1 MVKRILAATIVLSLV
16 FISACS
22 EISELSGGLTRV
34 SSAAN
39 PEITTK
45 LKLDSKW
52 QMNQIKTEAVADSS
66 QRVTESDE
74 TNNAQ
79 TFAFPTLAPD
89 LTIETITWSPANPS
103 IKNTVTFIVTI
114 KNQGGGKAG
123 SSHVACYIDDTYL
136 TSAFVSP
143 IDAGATAT
151 KTFTWKAQDGPHAIK
166 AVADSNQR
174 VTESDETN
182 NAQTFTFSTLAPD
195 LTIEMITWLPANP
208 SKGDTVTFGIT
219 IKNQGSGKARR
230 SHVYLYIDGS
240 YRGYREVQRIDAGA
254 TVTKSFNWTARPGS
268 HAIKAVADSSQRVA
282 ESDETNNAQ
291 TITFSTLA
299 PDLIIK
305 TVTWSPVNPSKKGA
319 TVTFS
324 VTIRNQGS
332 GRADYSRVACYID
345 DTCLAS
351 ALVSPI
357 DAGATAT
364 ETLAWRVQTGSH
376 AIQVV
381 ADSSQNVAESDETNN
396 AQTVAFSGP
405 SICDLIIQSITW
417 SPASPSI
424 EDTVTFTVTI
434 KNQGGTSARSTRIAY
449 YIDGSSMGYE
459 DVPEIAAGATAT
471 KTFTW
476 AIRAGSHTIKA
487 VADSNQ
493 RVTESDETN
502 NAETVTFSGPSRFD
516 LIVQDIAWAP
526 ASPSIGDTVTFTV
539 TIKNQGSDK
548 TDHSYAAYYI
558 DDAYLTSAFVSPID
572 PGGTIN
578 KTFAWTAQTGS
589 HTIKVVA
596 DSNQRIPE
604 SNETNN
610 TKTVTFSALA
620 PDLIV
625 QNITWPPVNPSIGD
639 TVTFAVTIKNQGSG
653 KADSS
658 RVAYYID
665 GSSRGYHNVLE
676 IEAGATV
683 TKSFTWI
690 AQDGPHTIKAVA
702 DEINDVAESDE
713 TNNAK
718 TVTFSIFLPPVP
730 TPTPAPTPTPV
741 PTTSLKQQEVS
752 VHLYGQSTEIPVGQ
766 DIVLILSA
774 VNLITKPTMTV
785 QLILEVPSGM
795 SVTPA
800 EFIKGDRGQYA
811 ASYSVEP
818 GNIRQIEVPIRANQE
833 GSFSITGYLAYYFA
847 GDKSTAEYQTLSLP
861 VTVGNAGAPA
871 EKPTPVHSAEKGI
884 WLGWWLVSAG
894 VVLGGIVIIAIL
906 RSRQRY
912 H

>member
-1 MVKRILAATIVLSLV
+1 MRTKEMGKRVLTAAIVLSLV
-16 FISACS
+16 FILGCS
-22 EISELSGGLTRV
+22 EISGLTGGLTHA

-45 LKLDSKW
+45 LKLDS
-52 QMNQIKTEAVADSS
+52 N
-66 QRVTESDE
+66 E
-74 TNNAQ
+74 TNNAK
-79 TFAFPTLAPD
+79 TLALSTPAPD
-89 LTIETITWSPANPS
+89 LITETITWSPANPS
-103 IKNTVTFIVTI
+103 IGNTVTFTVTI
-114 KNQGGGKAG
+114 KNQGSGKAD
-123 SSHVACYIDDTYL
+123 SSHVAYYIDDAYL
-136 TSAFVSP
+136 TSVSVDS
-143 IDAGATAT
+143 IDPGATAT
-151 KTFTWKAQDGPHAIK
+151 KTFTWKARAGSHTIK
-166 AVADSNQR
+166 ATADSSQR
-174 VTESDETN
+174 VAESNETN
-182 NAQTFTFSTLAPD
+182 NAKTFAFSTLAPD
-195 LTIEMITWLPANP
+195 LTIETVTWLPANP
-208 SKGDTVTFGIT
+208 SKGDTVTFSIT
-219 IKNQGSGKARR
+219 IKNQGSGKAGR

-240 YRGYREVQRIDAGA
+240 YKGDREVQQIDPGA
-254 TVTKSFNWTARPGS
+254 TVTKSFSWTAWAGS
-268 HAIKAVADSSQRVA
+268 HALKAVADSNQRVA

-291 TITFSTLA
+291 TVTFSTLA

-305 TVTWSPVNPSKKGA
+305 TVTWSPANPPKKGD
-319 TVTFS
+319 TVTFT
-324 VTIRNQGS
+324 VTIKNQGS
-332 GRADYSRVACYID
+332 GTADYSRVACYIYD
-345 DTCLAS
+345 ACLAS

-364 ETLAWRVQTGSH
+364 KTLAWRVQTGSH

-381 ADSSQNVAESDETNN
+381 ADSNQKVAESDETNN
-396 AQTVAFSGP
+396 AKTVAFSGP

-424 EDTVTFTVTI
+424 GDTATFTVTI
-434 KNQGGTSARSTRIAY
+434 KNQGGTSARSSRVAY
-449 YIDGSSMGYE
+449 YIDDSSMGYE
-459 DVPEIAAGATAT
+459 YVPEIGAGATVT

-476 AIRAGSHTIKA
+476 AIRAGSHAIKA
-487 VADSNQ
+487 VANSNH

-502 NAETVTFSGPSRFD
+502 NAKTVTFSGPSRFD

-572 PGGTIN
+572 PGGTVD
-578 KTFAWTAQTGS
+578 KTFAWTAQIGS
-589 HTIKVVA
+589 HAIKVVT

-604 SNETNN
+604 SDETNN
-610 TKTVTFSALA
+610 AKAVTFSALA

-653 KADSS
+653 KADYSY
-658 RVAYYID
+658 VAYYID
-665 GSSRGYHNVLE
+665 GSSRGYHNVQE
-676 IEAGATV
+676 IDAGATV
-683 TKSFTWI
+683 TKTFTWT
-690 AQDGPHTIKAVA
+690 AQAGSHTIKAVA
-702 DEINDVAESDE
+702 DSNQGVTESDE
-713 TNNAK
+713 TNNAQ
-718 TVTFSIFLPPVP
+718 TVTFPIFLPPVLTLITALP
-730 TPTPAPTPTPV
+730 PSP
-741 PTTSLKQQEVS
+741 KQQEAS

-795 SVTPA
+795 RVTSA
-800 EFIKGDRGQYA
+800 EFIKSDRGQYT

-818 GNIRQIEVPIRANQE
+818 GNIRQIEVHIRANQE
-833 GSFSITGYLAYYFA
+833 GNFSLTGHLAYYFA
-847 GDKSTAEYQTLSLP
+847 GDKSTAEYRTLSLP
-861 VTVGNAGAPA
+861 VTVGNAEARA
-871 EKPTPVHSAEKGI
+871 EKPAPVHSPVEGI
-884 WLGWWLVSAG
+884 WLGWWLVLAV
-894 VVLGGIVIIAIL
+894 VVLGGIAIIAML